1 MFSIV
6 IPALNEWYYLNMT
19 LDSIYNNVDS
29 DLLVDIVVVDD
40 CSDRENYDYLETHP
54 LKDKIVLIQN
64 ETRKWP
70 SYSRNIW
77 AENAKG
83 GVLIFIDAHMYCYD
97 FDLKKLK
104 WLWKYLE
111 KWAIQGT
118 VGNMENKQALWWIYK
133 IKDYLFNSTWDT
145 PKKLENGITKSP
157 AVAWGF
163 TIMKKETF
171 NHIGWFNKMF
181 NSWGVEDL
189 EISLRLCM
197 YWYETYYTDMFGLAH
212 YFKKSFNYEVKT
224 GDVLYN
230 KYLMYKLYFE
240 DIYVKSEDVINKFEN
255 HYWKESLDKTIEII
269 NNNKDISE
277 IIKSHKDN
285 FVHDINWYFFK
296 FNEYYNEIS

>member
-1 MFSIV
+1 MFSII

-29 DLLVDIVVVDD
+29 DLLEDIIVVDD
-40 CSDRENYDYLETHP
+40 FSDRENYDFIEIHP
-54 LKDKIVLIQN
+54 MKHKITLIKN
-64 ETRKWP
+64 ESKKGP
-70 SYSRNIW
+70 SHSRNIW
-77 AENAKG
+77 AENARWE
-83 GVLIFIDAHMYCYD
+83 VLIFIDAHMYCYD

-104 WLWKYLE
+104 WLWNHLE

-118 VGNMENKQALWWIYK
+118 VWNMENKQVKWEIYK
-133 IKDYLFNSTWDT
+133 IKDYLFNSTWT
-145 PKKLENGITKSP
+145 IPKKIENGITKSP

-163 TIMKKETF
+163 TVMKKEIF

-181 NSWGVEDL
+181 NSWWVEDL

-197 YWYETYYTDMFGLAH
+197 YWYETYYTNMFGLAH

-224 GDVLYN
+224 QDVLYN
-230 KYLMYKLYFE
+230 KYLVYKLYFE
-240 DIYVKSEDVINKFEN
+240 DVYIKSEDVMNKLEN
-255 HYWKESLDKTIEII
+255 YYWKESIDKINKIIKNNKEINEFII
-269 NNNKDISE
+269 N
-277 IIKSHKDN
+277 HKDN